1 LQDVLSAFQAP
12 TAWVG
17 SRLEDGAVPRPSGGA
32 RAGGGEP
39 STDLFAGFEE
49 LPPQSRRLVIRFEV
63 DDDLAA
69 QVEAICDLRE
79 RPQHFAPAAARA
91 RTRIQ
96 LAEAVHRRERA
107 RSKLRRLQ
115 PEEALSEWAG
125 LVAGRWSLLD
135 EVKSDGRRF
144 IVAQRNPVPALP
156 LATLTPE
163 QAQVVGFALLGHS
176 NKLIAYEL
184 GLTES
189 GVAMRLSRAAHKF
202 GARSRVAMIR
212 TVRQLLEQEP

>member
-1 LQDVLSAFQAP
+1 MGLCDDYL
-12 TAWVG
+12 
-17 SRLEDGAVPRPSGGA
+17 RGAGA
-32 RAGGGEP
+32 E
-39 STDLFAGFEE
+39 
-49 LPPQSRRLVIRFEV
+49 
-63 DDDLAA
+63 
-69 QVEAICDLRE
+69 C
-79 RPQHFAPAAARA
+79 A
-91 RTRIQ
+91 RTRTE
-96 LAEAVHRRERA
+96 LSEAVHRRERA

-115 PEEALSEWAG
+115 PEEALSEWCA

-135 EVKSDGRRF
+135 EVEADGRRF
-144 IVAQRNPVPALP
+144 IIARRNPVPAPP

-189 GVAMRLSRAAHKF
+189 GVAMRLSRAAHKL

-212 TVRQLLEQEP
+212 TVRRLLEQVP